1 MSLKII
7 RKELLITGLIQGVGF
22 RPFIF
27 NLAQDLNLKGWIRNT
42 DIGLSVE
49 VEGFSNSIADFLD
62 RLQQSPPVHSHI
74 ESLLII
80 DREYVGYDNFE
91 LRTSTNQGKK
101 SIFILPDIA
110 MCAECKKEISA
121 PTNRRYQYA
130 FTSCSQCGPRYSI
143 INALPYDRIR
153 TTMQAFAMCANCQQE
168 YNDPTDRRFHAQTI
182 ACADCG
188 PSVQLTNKSGQ
199 LIESDVAAIK
209 QAAEALKQG
218 AIVAIKGIGGFQLL
232 ANANCKTSVA
242 RLRDKKIRPEKPFAL
257 MCLDMQQVQ
266 SIAITSVLEE
276 QMLQSAAAPIV
287 LLNKN
292 QTGFMLADNIAPNN
306 TRIGIMLACSPL
318 HHLLLS
324 YLSAP
329 VVATSGNISNEPICI
344 DNQQALD
351 NLGGIADVFLIH
363 NRSILRPI
371 DDSVVQAV
379 QGSKMLIRA
388 ARGYA
393 PIAIKLPKFKAKLL
407 ALGGHLKNTFALAS
421 EGYALISQHNG
432 DLESLEA
439 VQGFQQNINDLS
451 RLVQHQTDLLVQDQ
465 HSDYA
470 SSQYSDELS
479 QIPHIS
485 VQHHHAHLLSCVA
498 EHGIIEPLLAVVW
511 DGAGLGEDGSLW
523 GGEFFSLENKKITR
537 IASLREFSLPGG
549 AVAIKEPRRTALGL
563 LWEFMGDD
571 LFTQIDLAAIQ
582 SFTQHEQGVLNQVLK
597 KQLNAPRCSS
607 IGRLFD
613 CVASLLGLCQIST
626 YEGQA
631 ASRLEQCING
641 CQLSDSYPLLWHK
654 QKNLIRLDWQP
665 LLENIMQDLAVGIE
679 KSVIACKFHNTLVE
693 SIVDRVTQSNLKA
706 VVLSGGSFQNT
717 YLTEAIIKRLTAI
730 NVKVF
735 WQQKVP
741 CNDAGLALGQLLA
754 VIQQQEFKTCV

>member
-27 NLAQDLNLKGWIRNT
+27 KLAQDFKLKGWVSNT
-42 DIGLSVE
+42 GTGVRVE
-49 VEGFSNSIADFLD
+49 VEGLPIAIASFLE

-74 ESLLII
+74 ESLLIV

-91 LRTSTNQGKK
+91 LRTSANQGKK
-101 SIFILPDIA
+101 SLFILPDIA
-110 MCAECKKEISA
+110 MCTECKKDISD

-153 TTMQAFAMCANCQQE
+153 TTMQAFPLCTNCQNE
-168 YNDPTDRRFHAQTI
+168 YENPVDRRFHAQTI

-188 PSVQLTNKSGQ
+188 PTAQLVAKSGQ
-199 LIESDVAAIK
+199 LIASDLIAIE
-209 QAAEALKQG
+209 QAAEAIKQG
-218 AIVAIKGIGGFQLL
+218 KIVALKGIGGFQLL
-232 ANANCKTSVA
+232 ANANCRASVA
-242 RLRDKKIRPEKPFAL
+242 RLRDKKCRPEKPFAL
-257 MCLDMQQVQ
+257 MCQDMQQVR
-266 SIAITSVLEE
+266 SIAITSVLEG
-276 QMLQSAAAPIV
+276 QMLHSAAAPIV

-306 TRIGIMLACSPL
+306 TRIGIMLACTPL

-324 YLSAP
+324 YLSEP

-344 DNQQALD
+344 DNQQAFD
-351 NLGGIADVFLIH
+351 RLGNIADVFLMH
-363 NRSILRPI
+363 NRDILRPI

-439 VQGFQQNINDLS
+439 VQGFQKNIMDLS
-451 RLVQHQTDLLVQDQ
+451 VLFKHQPELLIRDK

-470 SSQYSDELS
+470 SSQYSDELA
-479 QIPHIS
+479 QTPYVT

-498 EHGIIEPLLAVVW
+498 EHGITEPLLAVVW

-523 GGEFFSLENKKITR
+523 GGEFFSLENKIITR
-537 IASLREFSLPGG
+537 LASLREFSLPAG
-549 AVAIKEPRRTALGL
+549 AVAIKEPRRTALGF
-563 LWEFMGDD
+563 LWEFMGDE
-571 LFTQIDLAAIQ
+571 LFTRTDLVAIQ
-582 SFTQHEQGVLNQVLK
+582 SFNQHEQHVLNQVLK
-597 KQLNAPRCSS
+597 KQINTPRCSS
-607 IGRLFD
+607 VGRLFD
-613 CVASLLGLCQIST
+613 CVASLLDLCQIST

-631 ASRLEQCING
+631 ASGLEQCING
-641 CQLSDSYPLLWHK
+641 LQLSDSYPLLWH
-654 QKNLIRLDWQP
+654 QQNDLIRFDWQP
-665 LLENIMQDLAVGIE
+665 LLENIMQDLATGIE

-693 SIVDRVTQSNLKA
+693 SIVDRVHGSGLKN

-717 YLTEAIIKRLTAI
+717 YLTEAIIQRLSAI

-735 WQQKVP
+735 WQKKVP

>member
-1 MSLKII
+1 MSVKII
-7 RKELLITGLIQGVGF
+7 RKELQITGLIQGAGL

-27 NLAQDLNLKGWIRNT
+27 NLAQDLKLKGWVKNT
-42 DIGLSVE
+42 DTGLSIE
-49 VEGFSNSIADFLD
+49 VEGLPDAIACFLD
-62 RLQQSPPVHSHI
+62 RIQQSPPSHSYI

-80 DREYVGYDNFE
+80 EHKYYGYVNFE
-91 LRTSTNQGKK
+91 LRTSATQGEK
-101 SIFILPDIA
+101 SLFILPDIA
-110 MCAECKKEISA
+110 MCAECKKEIA
-121 PTNRRYQYA
+121 DPANRRYQYA

-143 INALPYDRIR
+143 INALPYDRVR
-153 TTMQAFAMCANCQQE
+153 TTMQDFPMCANCQHE
-168 YNDPTDRRFHAQTI
+168 YDDPADRRFHAQTI

-188 PSVQLTNKSGQ
+188 PSVQLTDKSGQ
-199 LIESDVAAIK
+199 FIESDVAAIK

-218 AIVAIKGIGGFQLL
+218 AIIAIKGIGGFQLL

-242 RLRDKKIRPEKPFAL
+242 RLRDKKYRPEKPFAL
-257 MCLDMQQVQ
+257 MCKDMPQVR
-266 SIAITSVLEE
+266 SIATLGAQET

-287 LLNKN
+287 LLNKK
-292 QTGFMLADNIAPNN
+292 QAGFMLAENIAPNN
-306 TRIGIMLACSPL
+306 TRIGIMLACTPL

-324 YLSAP
+324 YLSTP

-344 DNQQALD
+344 VNQQALEQ
-351 NLGGIADVFLIH
+351 LGQIADVFLIH

-379 QGSKMLIRA
+379 HGSEMLIRA

-393 PIAIKLPKFKAKLL
+393 PITIKLPKFKANML

-421 EGYALISQHNG
+421 EGYTLISQHNG
-432 DLESLEA
+432 DLESLA
-439 VQGFQQNINDLS
+439 TVQGFKQNITDLS
-451 RLVQHQTDLLVQDQ
+451 TLVQHQTDLLVQDQ

-470 SSQYSDELS
+470 SSQYGDELS
-479 QIPHIS
+479 QTPCVR

-498 EHGIIEPLLAVVW
+498 EHGITEPLLAVVW
-511 DGAGLGEDGSLW
+511 DGAGLGDDGSLW
-523 GGEFFSLENKKITR
+523 GGEFFTLENKVITR

-549 AVAIKEPRRTALGL
+549 SVAIKEPRRTALGV
-563 LWEFMGDD
+563 LWEFMGDS
-571 LFTQIDLAAIQ
+571 LFARTDLAAIQ
-582 SFTQHEQGVLNQVLK
+582 TFTEYEHSLLNQVLK
-597 KQLNAPRCSS
+597 KQLNAPRFSS

-613 CVASLLGLCQIST
+613 CVASLLDLCQIST

-641 CQLSDSYPLLWHK
+641 CQLSDSYPLLWHE
-654 QKNLIRLDWQP
+654 QNDLIRLDWQP
-665 LLENIMQDLAVGIE
+665 LLENIMQDLAEGTE

-693 SIVDRVTQSNLKA
+693 SIVDRVHGSGLKT
-706 VVLSGGSFQNT
+706 VVLSGGSFQNS
-717 YLTEAIIKRLTAI
+717 YLTEAIIKRLMAI

-741 CNDAGLALGQLLA
+741 CNDGGLALGQLLA